1 MVDKT
6 IQEQIVSES
15 PNIEAYKLGLLELTK
30 KLADKPVDV
39 PAYQLAGITPQ
50 QEEAVKMA
58 GLGVG
63 SYQPYMTSA
72 NDAYA
77 KAAEG
82 YGGMPE
88 YGLAGIGQAGQYGT
102 AATQGAS
109 GFGNLASLYGMVGA
123 NTYDPNSVTS
133 YMNPY
138 QKNVTDSA
146 IAEMN
151 RQAQIQQLGVSSAA
165 TKAGAFGGSRFGVQQ
180 AELGRNLAEVQSKK
194 IFEDYYNNYAQ
205 AQKASMDAWGQQQQ
219 RSQSAGNLLLG
230 VGNSVANTNIA
241 AGNMG
246 LNAATQGGQLQGTSA
261 AGIASLGTATAALG
275 QQQSGLQ
282 QGDVSFLYNLGEK
295 QQGMQQKELDA
306 SRQTQ
311 IQQMY
316 EPYQRVSFLSD
327 IYKGAPSSQQ
337 TISQTSAP
345 SASIASQV
353 AGLGTAGLAAYN
365 LMGKNS

>member
-1 MVDKT
+1 MVDT
-6 IQEQIVSES
+6 TVQEQIVREA
-15 PNIEAYKLGLLELTK
+15 PDVEAYKLGLLDLTK
-30 KLADKPVDV
+30 KLAERPTDI
-39 PAYQLAGITPQ
+39 PAYQIAGMTPQ
-50 QEEAVKMA
+50 QQEAIKMA
-58 GLGVG
+58 GLGIG

-72 NDAYA
+72 NEAYS

-88 YGLAGIGQAGQYGT
+88 YGLAGIWQAGKYGT

-109 GFGNLASLYGMVGA
+109 DYGDLASLYGVAGTTA
-123 NTYDPNSVTS
+123 YKPSSVTDF
-133 YMNPY
+133 MNPY
-138 QKNVTDSA
+138 QENVTRA
-146 IAEMN
+146 ALAEMN
-151 RQAQIQQLGVSSAA
+151 RQAQIQQQGVASAA
-165 TKAGAFGGSRFGVQQ
+165 AKAGAFGGSRFGVQQ

-205 AQKASMDAWGQQQQ
+205 AQKASMDAWSQQQQ
-219 RSQSAGNLLLG
+219 RSQAAGNLLLG
-230 VGNSVANTNIA
+230 VGNSVANANIA

-246 LNAATQGGQLQGTSA
+246 VNAATQAGQLQGTSA

-295 QQGMQQKELDA
+295 QQAQQQKEFDA

-311 IQQMY
+311 IQQLY

-345 SASIASQV
+345 SASLASQV

-365 LMGKNS
+365 LMK